1 MTAGSPRN
9 PRVMLDANILV
20 SVLVSPDSAR
30 SAAAAIFELAEEGR
44 FTAVVSVETIE
55 ETERVSAEKPWLAD
69 RVAPESVTRL
79 VAALRRIAEVA
90 PRLPEP
96 APRICRDPADDY
108 LIAQAALA
116 RVDLLV
122 TRDRDLLDLGDL
134 GPVRIVD
141 PVAFLSLL
149 RSMQNNASN
158 TV

>member
-1 MTAGSPRN
+1 MTAGSSRI

-55 ETERVSAEKPWLAD
+55 ETERVAAEKPWLAD
-69 RVAPESVTRL
+69 HVAPESVMRL

-96 APRICRDPADDY
+96 APRVCRDPADDY

-116 RVDLLV
+116 RVDLLI
-122 TRDRDLLDLGDL
+122 TRDRDLLALGDFS
-134 GPVRIVD
+134 GAQIVD
-141 PVAFLSLL
+141 PVTFLAWL
-149 RSMQNNASN
+149 RSLEQ
-158 TV
+158 